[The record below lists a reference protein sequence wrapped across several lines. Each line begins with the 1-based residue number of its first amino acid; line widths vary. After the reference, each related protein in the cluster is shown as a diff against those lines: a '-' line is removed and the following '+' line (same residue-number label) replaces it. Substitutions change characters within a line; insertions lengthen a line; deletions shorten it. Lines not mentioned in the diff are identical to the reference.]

1 VDVLRAANGVVP
13 VCSLNGIE
21 AMSGMEGLELSAEIK
36 TEYGEGHP
44 TVRQRGTDGP
54 VLFCDGQGFK
64 RLIEAGLAWL
74 EQHRA
79 AVNALNV
86 FPVPDGDT
94 GTNMLLTLQAAYEEV
109 ATSPDHSISEI
120 AQAAAY
126 GALMGAR
133 GNSGVILSQIL
144 RGFAHGVEGCQAF
157 DAECFASA
165 LRAASDTAYKGV
177 IQPVEGTILTVIR
190 ESAEAAERMV
200 SESQP
205 EDLQQVLA
213 YVVHEA
219 AASVAR
225 TPMLLRVLRE
235 AGVVDAGGQGLYLIL
250 EGMLRYVRGETVKYD
265 GALEAEV
272 SLLHVEALVG
282 EYGYD
287 VQFIIHGEGLNID
300 EIRTSISGM
309 GDSVLVVG
317 DAKAINVHIHTPEPG
332 TPINYGVGV
341 GTLSRIIVENM
352 QDQYQEFVL
361 GQPRPTPAV
370 EEISDIA
377 SVAVASG
384 EGLARVFES
393 LGVSTVV
400 RGGQTMNPSTEDLL
414 KAVEVASVD
423 NVILLPN
430 NSNVIMAAEQA
441 KALST
446 KNVVVVPTKTMP
458 QGISAM
464 LAFNY
469 QADLEANARA
479 MARAAG
485 DVETLE
491 ITTATR
497 DVEIEGVAVQKGQ
510 IIGLLNDRLRATGES
525 PEEVIL
531 SMLSEFK
538 LENFEIITVYWGQ
551 DVTQNEAEELVAR
564 IEDLN
569 ADLDVELVIG
579 GQPHYFY
586 ILSLE

>member
-109 ATSPDHSISEI
+109 DTSPDHSISEI

>member
-1 VDVLRAANGVVP
+1 MEVRKLDVN
-13 VCSLNGIE
+13 
-21 AMSGMEGLELSAEIK
+21 SAIA
-36 TEYGEGHP
+36 GERDLLPARH
-44 TVRQRGTDGP
+44 RETDA
-54 VLFCDGQGFK
+54 LIFACDGQGFK
-64 RLIEAGLAWL
+64 RLLEAGLAWL
-74 EQHRA
+74 EQHSA

-94 GTNMLLTLQAAYEEV
+94 GTNMLLTLQSAYKEIAISPEESV
-109 ATSPDHSISEI
+109 SGI

-144 RGFAHGVEGCQAF
+144 RGFARDVEGCRAF
-157 DAECFASA
+157 DAARFASA
-165 LRAASDTAYKGV
+165 LRSASQTAYKGV

-190 ESAEAAERMV
+190 ETAEAAEEIAR
-200 SESQP
+200 SA
-205 EDLQQVLA
+205 DNLRQVFQ
-213 YVVHEA
+213 YVVHAA

-225 TPMLLRVLRE
+225 TPTLLSVLRE
-235 AGVVDAGGQGLYLIL
+235 AGVVDAGGQGLYIIL
-250 EGMLRYVRGETVKYD
+250 EGMSRYLHGETIKYN

-272 SLLHVEALVG
+272 TLLHAEAVEG
-282 EYGYD
+282 EYDYD
-287 VQFIIHGEGLNID
+287 VQFIIHGDNLNLN
-300 EIRTSISGM
+300 EIRGTIASM

-317 DAKAINVHIHTPEPG
+317 DSKAVKVHVHTPEPG
-332 TPINYGVGV
+332 TPINYGITV

-352 QDQYQEFVL
+352 QEQYQEFVL
-361 GQPRPTPAV
+361 GQSQPTPTV

-377 SVAVASG
+377 TVAVASG

-393 LGVSTVV
+393 LGASTVV

-414 KAVEVASVD
+414 KAVKAASVA

-430 NSNVIMAAEQA
+430 NSNVILAAEQA
-441 KALST
+441 KALAQ

-469 QADLEANARA
+469 QADLEANARV

-485 DVETLE
+485 DVETIE
-491 ITTATR
+491 VTTATR
-497 DVEIEGVAVQKGQ
+497 DVEIDGVAVKKGQ
-510 IIGLLNDRLRATGES
+510 IIGLLNDRLHTAGDS

-531 SMLSEFK
+531 EMLGQLE
-538 LENFEIITVYWGQ
+538 LENFEIATVYYGNG
-551 DVTQNEAEELVAR
+551 VTQSEAEALAAH
-564 IEDLN
+564 IEDLD
-569 ADLDVELVIG
+569 ADLEVELVEG
-579 GQPHYFY
+579 GQPHYCY